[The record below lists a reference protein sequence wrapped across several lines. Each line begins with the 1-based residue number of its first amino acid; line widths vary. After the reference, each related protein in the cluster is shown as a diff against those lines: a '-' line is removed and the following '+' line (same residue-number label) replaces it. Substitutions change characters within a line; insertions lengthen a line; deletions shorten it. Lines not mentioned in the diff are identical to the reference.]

1 MNNPSDLKPIINPEI
16 LPELKNGVNN
26 ICKIGKV
33 LINQFR
39 IEEAI
44 YYIDLL
50 IEIKSLM
57 EGTMDKSG
65 AEANLND
72 LIGCLRDKL
81 NFILE
86 KFR

>member
-1 MNNPSDLKPIINPEI
+1 M
-16 LPELKNGVNN
+16 
-26 ICKIGKV
+26 
-33 LINQFR
+33 
-39 IEEAI
+39 

-50 IEIKSLM
+50 SEIKSLM

-86 KFR
+86 KLR